1 MHWQQKSRYH
11 LESSAGYT
19 VAKVY
24 VHGQPV
30 YEAWIAA
37 KANGG
42 RARRLGKSGTPEGAK
57 RIAETHWNQNQ
68 TRRTTHA

>member
-24 VHGQPV
+24 VHGQTV
-30 YEAWIAA
+30 YEAWIKAE
-37 KANGG
+37 ANGG
-42 RARRLGKSGTPEGAK
+42 QARCLGRSGTVEGA
-57 RIAETHWNQNQ
+57 RGIAEANWIEHNA
-68 TRRTTHA
+68 RKTTHA